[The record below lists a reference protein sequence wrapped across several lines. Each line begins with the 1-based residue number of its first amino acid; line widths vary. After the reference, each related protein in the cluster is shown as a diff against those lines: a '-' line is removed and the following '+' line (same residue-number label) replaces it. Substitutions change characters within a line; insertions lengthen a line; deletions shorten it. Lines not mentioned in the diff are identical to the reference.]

1 MIKELEDRY
10 LVLKYSD
17 IDAYLD
23 DIARDALVYISNC
36 INYNRNLE
44 GKDVWK
50 GICIKE
56 GTPEYAGV
64 KEALLKRIN
73 SKEAA

>member
-1 MIKELEDRY
+1 MIKELDARY

-23 DIARDALVYISNC
+23 DIARDALVHISNC
-36 INYNRNLE
+36 INYHRNLD

-50 GICIKE
+50 GLCISE
-56 GTPEYAGV
+56 EWPEYKTV
-64 KEALLKRIN
+64 EKMLLDSIN
-73 SKEAA
+73 SKEAE